1 MHRLRRLR
9 FTYANV
15 VASIALFVALG
26 GTGYAATQLA
36 PNSVGTRQLK
46 RGAVTAAKINART
59 RRALKGAAGPAGT
72 TGPQG
77 ARGPAG
83 ANGVNGVN
91 GVNGTKGA
99 DGTVSSKIG
108 YVIGP
113 IGIAPG
119 SVNANVI
126 RVSVPRPGKFVAI
139 ARINIALSGLDRDE
153 VVCGM
158 GAEQTSLAPG
168 VDVVA
173 AKGIGVEQT
182 LTLMYAG
189 DFRAPLQPLFAGFF
203 VYCSTPAG
211 TSAAVKQAKI
221 TLIQSDEVGIV
232 DSVGT

>member
-1 MHRLRRLR
+1 M
-9 FTYANV
+9 TYANV

-46 RGAVTAAKINART
+46 RGAVTAAKINARA
-59 RRALKGAAGPAGT
+59 RRALKGAAGPVGA

-77 ARGPAG
+77 ARGPA
-83 ANGVNGVN
+83 GVN

-108 YVIGP
+108 YLIGP

-119 SVNANVI
+119 TADANVI

-139 ARINIALSGLDRDE
+139 ARINIALSGADRDE

-189 DFRAPLQPLFAGFF
+189 DFRAPLQPVFAGFF

-221 TLIQSDEVGIV
+221 TLIQSDVISIV
-232 DSVGT
+232 DSAGT